1 MYSVTVRVTDD
12 GTPSLDDFETF
23 DITVAEV
30 NQTPVLAAI
39 GNQSIVAGSL
49 LTFTAAASDVDLPAN
64 NLSFSL
70 GSGAPV
76 GATIDPSSGQFSWTP
91 PAGTGNHTVIIRVSD
106 DGLPSRTASVSVVL
120 SSDLSAEINV
130 VGNERSIVDGDMA
143 PDLLDHTNF
152 GAFEVDGEVIRRTYR
167 IENIGIATLNLSGS
181 PRVEISGANAGDF
194 TVTLHPPESIDVGQS
209 REFSVEFDP
218 GGDGLRTATI
228 SIQINGD
235 DENPY
240 EFNIQGT
247 GTSGE
252 TLELANLGRS
262 GITIQSNLDTA
273 GVVGPDG
280 QLGQSVSIVGDV
292 NGDAYDDIL
301 LGAPQSLV
309 AGRAYLI
316 FGGPNLLE
324 TIDLENLGSAGVL
337 ITAAIPTNP
346 DTNRGAV
353 GYSVSGAGDVN
364 NDGLDDLII
373 GGPNGR
379 GGPIDESSSGEAFIF
394 YGRATWPETLSL
406 DESNND
412 ADVTL
417 FGAGG
422 NEKTGWSVSSAGD
435 VNNDNFDDVI
445 IGAPGPGVGTES
457 SPGKSYIVYGGDS
470 LPAVIQ
476 LGSLGAAGVTIVG
489 EDPDDNAGWSV
500 SNAGDVDGDNFD
512 DVIIGARNAGD
523 EFAFNSWAGAS
534 YIVFGSH
541 SLPESIDLSNPGSNA
556 VILPGLDGDDRSGS
570 TVSGAGDIN
579 GDGLDDVLIAA
590 PGAEGPQNSRPS
602 AGEVYVV
609 FGRDRAN
616 WPAVLDLS
624 TLSNGITIFGRDTGG
639 AFGNAL
645 TRAGDLNRD
654 NRDDLVIQGGNP
666 VPQTF
671 ILFGVTSSP
680 SLIDLAVTRAN
691 VMILDTV
698 PVFEN
703 HLGGTGDIN
712 NDGFDDL
719 LIGTPWAERL
729 ASNTG
734 SEGEVHVLYQL
745 SPRDPL
751 DINRDG
757 RVSTLDALA
766 IINRISRM
774 LANEDE
780 SVAGSL
786 DPELYEYDAN
796 RDGHVSV
803 LDALLVINH
812 LSTTTPEGES
822 TETSVLPALEA
833 DAPTLAGALDD
844 DLIRMLAADNL
855 LAGRADA
862 FTER

>member
-1 MYSVTVRVTDD
+1 M
-12 GTPSLDDFETF
+12 
-23 DITVAEV
+23 
-30 NQTPVLAAI
+30 
-39 GNQSIVAGSL
+39 
-49 LTFTAAASDVDLPAN
+49 
-64 NLSFSL
+64 
-70 GSGAPV
+70 
-76 GATIDPSSGQFSWTP
+76 
-91 PAGTGNHTVIIRVSD
+91 
-106 DGLPSRTASVSVVL
+106 
-120 SSDLSAEINV
+120 
-130 VGNERSIVDGDMA
+130 
-143 PDLLDHTNF
+143 
-152 GAFEVDGEVIRRTYR
+152 
-167 IENIGIATLNLSGS
+167 
-181 PRVEISGANAGDF
+181 
-194 TVTLHPPESIDVGQS
+194 
-209 REFSVEFDP
+209 
-218 GGDGLRTATI
+218 
-228 SIQINGD
+228 
-235 DENPY
+235 
-240 EFNIQGT
+240 
-247 GTSGE
+247 
-252 TLELANLGRS
+252 
-262 GITIQSNLDTA
+262 
-273 GVVGPDG
+273 
-280 QLGQSVSIVGDV
+280 
-292 NGDAYDDIL
+292 
-301 LGAPQSLV
+301 
-309 AGRAYLI
+309 
-316 FGGPNLLE
+316 
-324 TIDLENLGSAGVL
+324 
-337 ITAAIPTNP
+337 
-346 DTNRGAV
+346 
-353 GYSVSGAGDVN
+353 
-364 NDGLDDLII
+364 
-373 GGPNGR
+373 
-379 GGPIDESSSGEAFIF
+379 
-394 YGRATWPETLSL
+394 
-406 DESNND
+406 
-412 ADVTL
+412 
-417 FGAGG
+417 
-422 NEKTGWSVSSAGD
+422 
-435 VNNDNFDDVI
+435 
-445 IGAPGPGVGTES
+445 
-457 SPGKSYIVYGGDS
+457 
-470 LPAVIQ
+470 
-476 LGSLGAAGVTIVG
+476 
-489 EDPDDNAGWSV
+489 
-500 SNAGDVDGDNFD
+500 
-512 DVIIGARNAGD
+512 
-523 EFAFNSWAGAS
+523 
-534 YIVFGSH
+534 FGSH

-844 DLIRMLAADNL
+844 DLIRLLAADNL